1 VSVLV
6 ICAVE
11 AERDAV
17 ARNFGPTREV
27 SIYAYTGLAVD
38 TPAGELH
45 AFSVGVGPVAA
56 AIGTAAL
63 LTGGYEMV
71 VSAGIAGGFRGRV
84 AIGDVVLA
92 NLATYADLG
101 VRVEGGFL
109 SLRDMGIDQDSSLA
123 LGDQR
128 LVDRM
133 AAGPA
138 MVLVGQVLT
147 LSAMTGTDADA
158 DELATRYPHALAEA
172 MEGFAVIAAAREH
185 HDLRYVAEIRAISN
199 IIGRRERSTWNI
211 PLAFGALADAM
222 STLLNEPLP

>member
-6 ICAVE
+6 VCAVE

-17 ARNFGPTREV
+17 VRNLGPTRDI
-27 SIYAYTGLAVD
+27 SAGRFTGLAVN

-71 VSAGIAGGFRGRV
+71 VSAGIAGGFGGRV
-84 AIGDVVLA
+84 EIGDVVLA

-101 VRVEGGFL
+101 VRIEGGFL

-123 LGDQR
+123 FGDQR

-133 AAGPA
+133 RAASVS
-138 MVLVGQVLT
+138 VLVGEVLT

-158 DELATRYPHALAEA
+158 DELASRYPRALAEA
-172 MEGFAVIAAAREH
+172 MEGFAVIAATRIDH
-185 HDLRYVAEIRAISN
+185 GPRYVAEIRAISN
-199 IIGRRERSTWNI
+199 IIGRRDRSTWNI
-211 PLAFGALADAM
+211 PRAFGALADAM

>member
-1 VSVLV
+1 VTILV

-56 AIGTAAL
+56 AIGTAAR

-138 MVLVGQVLT
+138 TVLVGQVLT

-158 DELATRYPHALAEA
+158 DELATRYPHARAEA